1 MMNKE
6 NELVIFMI
14 GLGLDLIKI
23 YKLWISY

>member
-6 NELVIFMI
+6 NELIIFMI
-14 GLGLDLIKI
+14 GLGLDLKEI

>member
-14 GLGLDLIKI
+14 GLGLNLKKI

>member
-14 GLGLDLIKI
+14 GLGLDLKKI
-23 YKLWISY
+23 YKLLISY